1 MIEIKNVDFFYETAE
16 SESSLKN
23 VSVTVPKGQV
33 VLLCGESGSGENDLW
48 KADQWLDPLLLRRKN
63 GRTSVR

>member
-33 VLLCGESGSGENDLW
+33 VLLC
-48 KADQWLDPLLLRRKN
+48 
-63 GRTSVR
+63 